1 MIDRKELCEKIRQMY
16 PDVGECGIDVEAQ
29 YDETEKTWVVHLKK
43 GGFKLKTF
51 LEEGDAEIRIMLS
64 ETLKGVVA
72 QTLCRKRGGGRVAAY
87 EVLMVNTA
95 VANLIRE
102 GKTFQI
108 PSLMQ
113 TGRQLGMRTLNDSLL
128 ELVKGRVVDPKEA
141 YIKAVDK
148 SALLALYERAGIR
161 FDPDRMQTERGDL

>member
-1 MIDRKELCEKIRQMY
+1 
-16 PDVGECGIDVEAQ
+16 
-29 YDETEKTWVVHLKK
+29 
-43 GGFKLKTF
+43 
-51 LEEGDAEIRIMLS
+51 MLS
-64 ETLKGVVA
+64 ETPKGVIA
-72 QTLCRKRGGGRVAAY
+72 QTLCRKRGGGRVAAF

-113 TGRQLGMRTLNDSLL
+113 TQRQLGMRTLNDSLL
-128 ELVKGRVVDPKEA
+128 ELVRNKVVDAKEA

-148 SALLALYERAGIR
+148 AALVALYERAGIR
-161 FDPDRMQTERGDL
+161 FDPERLSAPAS